1 MYRTQAVQ
9 SIAVNPIRHHKK
21 TPEALHQLPVSFYAP
36 PGYLLLHGYAT
47 IKRKRELQE
56 ELWIF
61 TEPSALPVPM

>member
-1 MYRTQAVQ
+1 MYRTQTVQ

-21 TPEALHQLPVSFYAP
+21 TPEALHQLPVFFYAP

-47 IKRKRELQE
+47 MERKRELQE